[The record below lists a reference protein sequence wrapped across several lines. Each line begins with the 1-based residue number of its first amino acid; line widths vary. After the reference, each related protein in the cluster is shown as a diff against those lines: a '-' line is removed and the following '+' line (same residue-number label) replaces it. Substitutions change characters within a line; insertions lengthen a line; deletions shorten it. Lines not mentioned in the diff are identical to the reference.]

1 MKPNKMTT
9 KICAKLVDLENEI
22 AELNISLSN
31 EYNKSGFFEMKI
43 NKNKLSDN
51 VDKAKKLQKNVNN
64 LIKKIELELS
74 EK

>member
-1 MKPNKMTT
+1 MTT
-9 KICAKLVDLENEI
+9 KICAKLADLENEI

-43 NKNKLSDN
+43 NKTQLSDN